1 MPRRAGPAVLA
12 AALCVVL
19 SSCLAVVLPER
30 PIVAMAVPAPQGGPR
45 RAATARPAPLSLT
58 EQAAPAASRA
68 ATDPPATRTPSPTP
82 TPTATETATPPPA
95 TAAPPTPTPGPT
107 ATLPP
112 TAEPSPTPS
121 PTFSPTPEP
130 QPQPQPQCPP
140 TAQPGRGMA
149 PGVPRLRPPAHT
161 ADGRPIAYLTFD
173 DGPHEPTTPQI
184 LDLLARYGA
193 RATFFVL
200 GQSVERF
207 PDLTRAIA
215 EAGHSVQNHTAN
227 HVRLNTA
234 SDEVITS
241 EVETAQALIAEATGT
256 VPFCVRP
263 PGGVVDIE
271 TQEILAG
278 LGLEVALWDVDPQ
291 DWRRPEAAT
300 IASHALE
307 RIFPGAIVLLHDG
320 GGDRTQTVA
329 ALEAILASLTADGY
343 VLEGLAP

>member
-19 SSCLAVVLPER
+19 SSCLAVALPER
-30 PIVAMAVPAPQGGPR
+30 SIVAMAVPAPLDGPR
-45 RAATARPAPLSLT
+45 RAATARPAPLSPT

-95 TAAPPTPTPGPT
+95 TAAPPTPTPAPT

-130 QPQPQPQCPP
+130 PPQPQCQP

-161 ADGRPIAYLTFD
+161 ADGRPVAYLTFD

-207 PDLTRAIA
+207 PDLTRTIA

-241 EVETAQALIAEATGT
+241 EVETAQALIAEATGV

-263 PGGVVDIE
+263 PGGVVDVE

-278 LGLEVALWDVDPQ
+278 LGLQVALWDVDPQ

-300 IASHALE
+300 IATHALE

-329 ALEAILASLTADGY
+329 ALETILASLTADGY
-343 VLEGLAP
+343 VLEALAP